1 MLYHLPIQ
9 DNMLYKRGN
18 HCSITTI
25 PSGFYPVDGALG
37 MREIVDV
44 LEEEDSLVHHSVL
57 LDEGEMSNGEILVL
71 HPQIQE
77 ECLAASSL
85 RRVKE
90 KKVTSEEAQTL
101 QDGGVV
107 FLPQASTRGCAVMV
121 SNQ

>member
-1 MLYHLPIQ
+1 
-9 DNMLYKRGN
+9 
-18 HCSITTI
+18 
-25 PSGFYPVDGALG
+25 

>member
-1 MLYHLPIQ
+1 
-9 DNMLYKRGN
+9 
-18 HCSITTI
+18 
-25 PSGFYPVDGALG
+25 

-44 LEEEDSLVHHSVL
+44 LEEVDSLVQHSVL
-57 LDEGEMSNGEILVL
+57 LDEGEMSDEEILGL

-77 ECLAASSL
+77 VCLAASSL

-90 KKVTSEEAQTL
+90 EKVTADEAQTL

-107 FLPQASTRGCAVMV
+107 LLPQASTTGCAVMV